1 MDHNE
6 ELSDLFLLEELKK
19 RLEKKN
25 NLLKTQ
31 SAMVTELEELNDR
44 LRDVEHVKSGFLSN
58 IKNEI
63 NNPLTS
69 ILGLSGQ
76 ILNGSVMDPEKI
88 KFLASLINKEAFSL
102 DFQLR
107 NIFSAAEIEAGE
119 IDPQPSALNIDEL
132 LQNQIN
138 FFQFKAI
145 QQGIIISY
153 SGVTGKIFRTDGA
166 MLQSIVMNL
175 LANAIQ
181 FSTVGQNVTVWCN
194 IDKNELEIAV
204 QNSGKGIDPKDYKHI
219 FERFRQLESGATKTH
234 QGHGLGLSIVR
245 EFTDA
250 LHGKIEINSEPGK
263 LTTFTI
269 KLKEFEKSKF
279 PEGFSTEG
287 EEIFFGNEEV
297 L

>member
-1 MDHNE
+1 
-6 ELSDLFLLEELKK
+6 
-19 RLEKKN
+19 
-25 NLLKTQ
+25 
-31 SAMVTELEELNDR
+31 MVAELEELNDR

-76 ILNGSVMDPEKI
+76 LIHGPAMDEEKI

-119 IDPQPSALNIDEL
+119 INPQPSALNIDDL
-132 LQNQIN
+132 IQNQIN

-145 QQGIIISY
+145 QHGIIINY

-175 LANAIQ
+175 IANAIQ
-181 FSTVGQNVTVWCN
+181 FSPIGQNVSIWCSIN
-194 IDKNELEIAV
+194 SNELEIAV
-204 QNSGKGIDPKDYKHI
+204 QNFGKGIDPKDHKHI

-250 LHGKIEINSEPGK
+250 LHGKIEIKSESGK
-263 LTTFTI
+263 QTTFII

-279 PEGFSTEG
+279 PEGFSSEG